1 MTLGFSNQFTRLL
14 ALAVTCKELEGYLS
28 HLLCNTLLQQPCKLI
43 QRLNKKEHAILN
55 VKQEKEIHPS
65 IFAKEAQEKQS
76 RKLKISCLQ
85 VLKEKD

>member
-43 QRLNKKEHAILN
+43 QQLNKKENAILN
-55 VKQEKEIHPS
+55 VSMKRRFIFPS
-65 IFAKEAQEKQS
+65 LLKKR
-76 RKLKISCLQ
+76 RKNKAENLKA
-85 VLKEKD
+85 VA